1 MKQFLLAGVLALTA
15 SSAQAFDFFDNNS
28 GEWKMGPNGPYY
40 DESNW
45 PQWTPMYWMEEMM
58 DNFDDQGFGGTNN
71 GNGFNMPFTNGN
83 GFNMPFTNGNGFNM
97 PFNTQMPNMGYGYQ
111 QPMYYPAP
119 TQYQMPQMQQYQM
132 PAPTMAAP
140 VAPTAPAA
148 PVTTAPGPA
157 ANAAK

>member
-1 MKQFLLAGVLALTA
+1 MKQYLLAGVLALTA
-15 SSAQAFDFFDNNS
+15 SSAHAFDFFDSNN

-58 DNFDDQGFGGTNN
+58 DSFDDNSYG

-97 PFNTQMPNMGYGYQ
+97 PFNAQMPNMGYGYQ
-111 QPMYYPAP
+111 QPMYYYPTAP
-119 TQYQMPQMQQYQM
+119 QYQM
-132 PAPTMAAP
+132 PAAAP
-140 VAPTAPAA
+140 VAPTAPVAPAA

-157 ANAAK
+157 ANSAK